1 MGMCWEDGKVSPG
14 GARGRRSAPATSA
27 AAEPLA
33 GRPPGAGRGATGTK
47 PKQHCRER
55 EGVPGRAPTQH
66 PSLPPSLPPSLSGK
80 APAFPTPHC
89 SQSHQGRGVTH
100 TVPLYKGH
108 PLPPPSGRSGGTR
121 AGGWK
126 RGAAPRMLPPRCPRG
141 CPACAAATCAP
152 RGVGLLPWLFQG
164 WNIPSGAEAGAA
176 RRDAGLEG
184 TPPRHWGHRDSTHG
198 MWRMGL
204 RAQQSPGPLSGDT
217 PPARPHPQPGTMTT
231 PRSLITPCLPDSPRG
246 ATPSPGDPTGRCCG
260 CPPPPHRAPLRAKRF
275 LTQRGPFK
283 YLANSK

>member
-47 PKQHCRER
+47 PKQRCRER
-55 EGVPGRAPTQH
+55 EGVPGHAPTQH

-176 RRDAGLEG
+176 RRDVGLEG
-184 TPPRHWGHRDSTHG
+184 TPPPPLGSPGQHTRDVAHGAEGAAEPWTPLWGHPPCTAPSSARHDDNT
-198 MWRMGL
+198 
-204 RAQQSPGPLSGDT
+204 AVINNPLS
-217 PPARPHPQPGTMTT
+217 ARQSQRCHSQPWG
-231 PRSLITPCLPDSPRG
+231 
-246 ATPSPGDPTGRCCG
+246 
-260 CPPPPHRAPLRAKRF
+260 PHREVLRMPPRTASRSPPCKALFNPTWPL
-275 LTQRGPFK
+275 
-283 YLANSK
+283 